1 MRIFAL
7 IQFEAVI
14 MTYQLT
20 KNPKSTVTALITV
33 TPADYAKNMEAA
45 ATRLSERAAIHGFRP
60 GKAPY
65 AIVKQQLGEVRILE
79 EAMQSIVEKN
89 FFNVVKT
96 ENLETIGMPQ
106 ITIEKFAPG
115 NDLVFKAEVALLPEV
130 KITDISTIKV
140 ESKPVIVT
148 KEQLDETLSHLR
160 KMQGKEVPKEG
171 ESTKDDKITVDFDMF
186 IDNVAIEGGQAK
198 NHQIY
203 LNEPHYIPG
212 LAEQLI
218 GLKKDDAKEFKLKF
232 PKEHYQKNFAGK
244 DVDIKVKVNEVF
256 TLEYPEI
263 NEDFAKILGQKS
275 MEELRALLTTNI
287 SKEEEKKETERVEV
301 AILDQ
306 VIAGSTFAELPE
318 VLINAEKQKIFYE
331 LKHSL
336 EERGISVEQYLN
348 DIKKTEQELQQ
359 GFAEQ
364 AEKRAKAALISRS
377 IAKQNNLAVEQNE
390 LDAEIDAI
398 KAAYPNNPTVEE
410 NLQRKE
416 VLDTIASTIQN
427 RKVMAWLKEKVVTK

>member
-1 MRIFAL
+1 MS
-7 IQFEAVI
+7 
-14 MTYQLT
+14 YQLT
-20 KNPKSTVTALITV
+20 KNPKSTVTAVITV
-33 TPADYAKNMEAA
+33 APADYAKHMEAA
-45 ATRLSERAAIHGFRP
+45 ATRLSQRAAIHGFRP

-65 AIVKQQLGEVRILE
+65 NIVKQQLGEVRILE

-89 FFNVVKT
+89 FFQVVQEEK
-96 ENLETIGMPQ
+96 LETIGMPQ

-130 KITDISTIKV
+130 KLADIAKIKV
-140 ESKPVIVT
+140 EKKAVT
-148 KEQLDETLSHLR
+148 VSKEQLDETINHLR
-160 KMQGKEVPKEG
+160 KMQGKEVLKDG
-171 ESTKDDKITVDFDMF
+171 AAGKDDKIVVDFDMF

-212 LAEQLI
+212 LAEQLV
-218 GLKKDDAKEFKLKF
+218 GLKKDAAKEFKLKF

-244 DVDIKVKVNEVF
+244 DVDIKVKANEVY

-263 NEDFAKILGQKS
+263 NEEFAKALGQKS
-275 MEELRALLTTNI
+275 LEELRNLLTANI

-306 VIAGSTFAELPE
+306 VIEGSTFGEIPE
-318 VLINAEKQKIFYE
+318 VLLNAEKQKIFYE
-331 LKHSL
+331 LKQGL

-348 DIKKTEQELQQ
+348 DIKKTEKELQD

-364 AEKRAKAALISRS
+364 ADKRAKAALISRA
-377 IAKQNNLAVEQNE
+377 IAKENNLAVEESE
-390 LDAEIDAI
+390 LSAEVDAI
-398 KAAYPNNPTVEE
+398 RAAYPNNPTVEE
-410 NLQRKE
+410 NLKRKE
-416 VLDTIASTIQN
+416 VLDTVASTIQN
-427 RKVMAWLKEKVVTK
+427 RKVMAWLKEKIVT

>member
-1 MRIFAL
+1 MS
-7 IQFEAVI
+7 
-14 MTYQLT
+14 YQLT
-20 KNPKSTVTALITV
+20 KNPKSTVTAVITV
-33 TPADYAKNMEAA
+33 APADYAKHMEAA
-45 ATRLSERAAIHGFRP
+45 ATRLSQRAAIHGFRP

-65 AIVKQQLGEVRILE
+65 NIVKQQLGEVRILE

-89 FFNVVKT
+89 FFQVVQT
-96 ENLETIGMPQ
+96 EKLETIGMPQ

-130 KITDISTIKV
+130 KLADIAKIKV
-140 ESKPVIVT
+140 EKKAVT
-148 KEQLDETLSHLR
+148 VSKEQLDETINHLR
-160 KMQGKEVPKEG
+160 KMQGKEVLKDG
-171 ESTKDDKITVDFDMF
+171 AAGKDDKIVVDFDMF

-212 LAEQLI
+212 LAEQLV
-218 GLKKDDAKEFKLKF
+218 GLKKDAAKEFKLKF

-244 DVDIKVKVNEVF
+244 DVDIKVKANEVY

-263 NEDFAKILGQKS
+263 NEEFAKALGQKS
-275 MEELRALLTTNI
+275 LEELRNLLTANI

-306 VIAGSTFAELPE
+306 VIEGSTFGEIPE
-318 VLINAEKQKIFYE
+318 VLLNAEKQKIFYE
-331 LKHSL
+331 LKQGL

-348 DIKKTEQELQQ
+348 DIKKTEKELQD

-364 AEKRAKAALISRS
+364 ADKRAKAALISRA
-377 IAKQNNLAVEQNE
+377 IAKENNLAVEESE
-390 LDAEIDAI
+390 LSAEVDAI
-398 KAAYPNNPTVEE
+398 RAAYPNNPTVEE
-410 NLQRKE
+410 NLKRKE
-416 VLDTIASTIQN
+416 VLDTVASTIQN
-427 RKVMAWLKEKVVTK
+427 RKVMAWLKEKIVT

>member
-1 MRIFAL
+1 MS
-7 IQFEAVI
+7 
-14 MTYQLT
+14 YQLT
-20 KNPKSTVTALITV
+20 KNPKSTVSVVITV
-33 TPADYAKNMEAA
+33 APADYAKNMEAA
-45 ATRLSERAAIHGFRP
+45 ALRLSERAAIHGFRP

-65 AIVKQQLGEVRILE
+65 NIVKQQLGEVRILE

-115 NDLVFKAEVALLPEV
+115 NDLIFKAEVALLPDV
-130 KITDISTIKV
+130 KIADLAKIKV
-140 ESKPVIVT
+140 EKKPITVT
-148 KEQLDETLSHLR
+148 KEQLDETIGHLR
-160 KMQGKEVPKEG
+160 KMQGKETPKEG
-171 ESTKDDKITVDFDMF
+171 VSTKEDKLIVDFDMF

-198 NHQIY
+198 DHQIY

-244 DVDIKVKVNEVF
+244 DVNIKVKVNDVY
-256 TLEYPEI
+256 TLTYPEI
-263 NEDFAKILGQKS
+263 NEEFAKMLGQKS
-275 MEELRALLTTNI
+275 MDELRTLLTANI
-287 SKEEEKKETERVEV
+287 SKDEEKKETERVEV

-306 VIAGSTFAELPE
+306 VIEGSTFAELPE

-336 EERGISVEQYLN
+336 EERGISIEQYLN
-348 DIKKTEQELQQ
+348 DIKKSETELQQ

-364 AEKRAKAALISRS
+364 AEKRAKAALISRA
-377 IAKQNNLAVEQNE
+377 IAKENNLAVEQSELNAE
-390 LDAEIDAI
+390 LDAIR
-398 KAAYPNNPTVEE
+398 AAYPNNPTVEE
-410 NLQRKE
+410 NLKRKE
-416 VLDTIASTIQN
+416 VLDTVASTIQN
-427 RKVMAWLKEKVVTK
+427 RKVMAWLKEKVVA

>member
-1 MRIFAL
+1 MS
-7 IQFEAVI
+7 
-14 MTYQLT
+14 YQLT
-20 KNPKSTVTALITV
+20 KNPKSTVTAVITV
-33 TPADYAKNMEAA
+33 APADYAKHMEAA
-45 ATRLSERAAIHGFRP
+45 ATRLSQRAAIHGFRP

-65 AIVKQQLGEVRILE
+65 NIVKQQLGEVRILE

-89 FFNVVKT
+89 FFQVVQT
-96 ENLETIGMPQ
+96 EKLETIGMPQ

-130 KITDISTIKV
+130 KLADIAKIKV
-140 ESKPVIVT
+140 EKKAVT
-148 KEQLDETLSHLR
+148 VSKEQLDETINHLR
-160 KMQGKEVPKEG
+160 KMQGKEVLKDG
-171 ESTKDDKITVDFDMF
+171 AAGKDDKIVVDFDMF

-212 LAEQLI
+212 LAEQLV

-244 DVDIKVKVNEVF
+244 DVDIKVKANEVY

-263 NEDFAKILGQKS
+263 NEEFAKKLGQKS
-275 MEELRALLTTNI
+275 LEELRNLLTANI

-306 VIAGSTFAELPE
+306 VIEGSTFGEIPE
-318 VLINAEKQKIFYE
+318 VLLNAEKQKIFYE
-331 LKHSL
+331 LKQGL

-364 AEKRAKAALISRS
+364 AEKRAKAALISRA
-377 IAKQNNLAVEQNE
+377 IAKENNLAVEQSELNAE
-390 LDAEIDAI
+390 LDAIR
-398 KAAYPNNPTVEE
+398 AAYPNNPTVEE
-410 NLQRKE
+410 NLKRQE
-416 VLDTIASTIQN
+416 VLDTIASTVQN
-427 RKVMAWLKEKVVTK
+427 RKVMKFLKEKIVK

>member
-1 MRIFAL
+1 MS
-7 IQFEAVI
+7 
-14 MTYQLT
+14 YQLT
-20 KNPKSTVTALITV
+20 KNPKSTVTAVITV
-33 TPADYAKNMEAA
+33 LPADYAKHMEAA
-45 ATRLSERAAIHGFRP
+45 ASRLSQRAAIHGFRP

-89 FFNVVKT
+89 FFQVVQEEK
-96 ENLETIGMPQ
+96 LETIGMPQ

-130 KITDISTIKV
+130 KLADITKINVEKKAVTIS
-140 ESKPVIVT
+140 
-148 KEQLDETLSHLR
+148 KEQLDETINHLR
-160 KMQGKEVPKEG
+160 KMQGKEVLKDG
-171 ESTKDDKITVDFDMF
+171 AAGKDDKIVVDFDMF

-212 LAEQLI
+212 LAEQLV

-244 DVDIKVKVNEVF
+244 DVDIKVKANEVY

-263 NEDFAKILGQKS
+263 NEDFAKALGQKS
-275 MEELRALLTTNI
+275 LEELRNLLTANI

-306 VIAGSTFAELPE
+306 VIEGSTFGEIPE
-318 VLINAEKQKIFYE
+318 VLLNAEKQKIFYE
-331 LKHSL
+331 LKQGL
-336 EERGISVEQYLN
+336 EERGISVEQYLS

-364 AEKRAKAALISRS
+364 AEKRAKAALISRA
-377 IAKQNNLAVEQNE
+377 IAKENNLAVEQSELNAE
-390 LDAEIDAI
+390 LDAIR
-398 KAAYPNNPTVEE
+398 AAYPNNPTVEE
-410 NLQRKE
+410 NLKRKE
-416 VLDTIASTIQN
+416 VLDTVASTIQN
-427 RKVMAWLKEKVVTK
+427 RKVMAWLKEKVNK